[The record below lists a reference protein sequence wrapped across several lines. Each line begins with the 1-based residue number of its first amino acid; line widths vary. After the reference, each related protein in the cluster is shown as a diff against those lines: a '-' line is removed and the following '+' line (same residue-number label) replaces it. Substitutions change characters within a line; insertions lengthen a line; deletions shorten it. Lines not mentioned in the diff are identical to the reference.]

1 METLSTYEVCAEA
14 HDPNR
19 VLLVLLS
26 TALASEN
33 RSPQNRSY
41 PGHTH
46 GTAQPIEVQSTP
58 NQVQVV
64 LLPAQRSPRAHR

>member
-33 RSPQNRSY
+33 RSPKNRSY
-41 PGHTH
+41 PGRTH
-46 GTAQPIEVQSTP
+46 GTVQPIDPKSRST
-58 NQVQVV
+58 
-64 LLPAQRSPRAHR
+64 